1 VRDLTEAT
9 EFYVGT
15 LGCEPARAR
24 PGFADV
30 IFFGMQVT
38 LQDRPDEVSSGPG
51 CRHFG
56 VTLGRGAFEAL
67 VARLDRAGVTWLV
80 PVSTDDEGR
89 PTEQTKGKIA
99 DPSGNV
105 IEFKTY
111 RDVTAALELGSVCAP

>member
-1 VRDLTEAT
+1 MQPILHLSLPVRDLTEAT

-51 CRHFG
+51 A
-56 VTLGRGAFEAL
+56 VTSE
-67 VARLDRAGVTWLV
+67 
-80 PVSTDDEGR
+80 
-89 PTEQTKGKIA
+89 
-99 DPSGNV
+99 
-105 IEFKTY
+105 
-111 RDVTAALELGSVCAP
+111 